1 MNNLNYKKANLLIDS
16 MYRMSL
22 GANKAMMLALALA
35 KKEKTRMVAQIK
47 VADLIQALNYDDDV
61 PRKRFYKRMQSI
73 AMELTNQKI
82 IIEDNDRMFKIMNLI
97 GVASYKNGII
107 EVKFEPDVTEYIH
120 NLKNNYTI
128 FDISILSNL
137 STAYSFRLYELLK
150 SRAYSSKTSLCDC
163 NTFYA
168 NFPLANIRLL
178 LGCVN
183 LSENERKKIFRNGS
197 ILTDEVNVKKD
208 TTTDFMRHIIRPAVK
223 EINEKTDLIVDFKM
237 ERNGVGG
244 KCESILFTFSK
255 KTEQNPVTNL

>member
-47 VADLIQALNYDDDV
+47 VADLMQALNYDDDV
-61 PRKRFYKRMQSI
+61 SRKRFYKRMQSI

-82 IIEDNDRMFKIMNLI
+82 IIEDNNRMFKIMNLI
-97 GVASYKNGII
+97 GVASYENGII
-107 EVKFEPDVTEYIH
+107 EVKFEPDVTEHIH

-128 FDISILSNL
+128 FDISILSDL
-137 STAYSFRLYELLK
+137 STTYSFRLYELLK

-168 NFPLANIRLL
+168 NFPLTNIRLL
-178 LGCVN
+178 LGSVD

-197 ILTDEVNVKKD
+197 FLTDEIDSDKKI
-208 TTTDFMRHIIRPAVK
+208 TADFMRRVIRPAVK

-237 ERNGVGG
+237 ERNGIGG
-244 KCESILFTFSK
+244 KCESIIFTFSK
-255 KTEQNPVTNL
+255 KAEQNPV